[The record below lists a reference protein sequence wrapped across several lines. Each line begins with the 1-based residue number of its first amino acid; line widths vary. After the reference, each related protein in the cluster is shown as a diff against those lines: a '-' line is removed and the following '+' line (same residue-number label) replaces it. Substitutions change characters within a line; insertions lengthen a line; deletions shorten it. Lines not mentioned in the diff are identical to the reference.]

1 MIEGHLY
8 TEGIV
13 DKDYPEKMK
22 AQIAALPL
30 DCDTIIHHIKSPG
43 GNVYAAWKAVPDLM
57 KLGKPVTASVE
68 GEASSIASWLMI
80 AGTAK
85 VKATDPSTF
94 MIHEPFFP
102 SGLDG
107 ALGVDD
113 LDNAKQELEQI
124 RQSMAEAYAKKM
136 GKSVEQALAMMKKNT
151 RLSAKMAKDLGL
163 VDEIVETEPYRIAA
177 HFQDSLELFKTEITE
192 TLMKLFGKKAVAQAP
207 IAVDLPTKDNKT
219 LHIESENGDLVGK
232 PATVD
237 GQPAEGNYALQ
248 DGRMVTCQAGKVV
261 SIGEA
266 AQETAEQIQNKI
278 SQLQAQLAA
287 KTAPKPLSAEDQA
300 KVDAAEKALVAAKA
314 EKDRI
319 EAELKSAKDQAAAIA
334 KELEDEKRKTVGSKE
349 KPNEGMDANRS
360 PVSFAREAPNQKIL
374 DFTKSF
380 IKTEMPWLVRHYPEG
395 YFANTP
401 SMLSILETSFGF
413 TYPGILTTDIFYKP
427 TLEAPALSDMFTIDQ
442 NIKFQ
447 KQYNLVTELNKI
459 VRPYTGC
466 GATVNTNR
474 QLITN
479 TTVTTKE
486 FQVYE
491 GWCKD
496 DFTAQL
502 TGIYNNLAQEWL
514 KTGERQFDPAGTPID
529 QVIMTVLKDGIQRDV
544 FRRATM
550 ADAGSSDADYNQIDG
565 FLTRMLDSSGASNY
579 CVRRAGTTAG
589 TPGALGI
596 GALSAGNALTYLENN
611 YSDSNILLKNT
622 ADKKFFVTQ
631 SIWDNYYNSL
641 IGNGSVTEQAFKNLQ
656 AGLSRLT
663 YKGIDVVPVPL
674 WDKFLL
680 ESDNPLTGTVRHIIV
695 LTTRRNHILGVENA
709 ADLDKIESWYEMKD
723 QKRYYRGSFKL
734 GYNYLHCDL
743 QTLSM

>member
-8 TEGIV
+8 TEGV
-13 DKDYPEKMK
+13 VTKDYPEQMK
-22 AQIAALPL
+22 AQIAALDPA
-30 DCDTIIHHIKSPG
+30 CDIIIHHIKSPG
-43 GNVYAAWKAVPDLM
+43 GNVYAAWKAIPDLM

-80 AGTAK
+80 AGTSK
-85 VKATDPSTF
+85 VKATNPSTL

-102 SGLDG
+102 DGLEG

-113 LDNAKQELEQI
+113 LDSAKQELEQI

-136 GKSVEQALAMMKKNT
+136 GKTVDEALAMMKKNT
-151 RLSAKMAKDLGL
+151 RLTAKMAQAIGL

-177 HFQDSLELFKTEITE
+177 QFMDSLELFKREIKTE
-192 TLMKLFGKKAVAQAP
+192 LMGIFGKKAVAEVKAL
-207 IAVDLPTKDNKT
+207 DLPTKDGKVVKVDT
-219 LHIESENGDLVGK
+219 MDGDLVGK
-232 PATVD
+232 PASVD
-237 GQPAEGNYALQ
+237 GAPAEGPILLA
-248 DGRMVTCQAGKVV
+248 DGRTLTCAAGKVV
-261 SIGEA
+261 SVGEA
-266 AQETAEQIQNKI
+266 APQETAEQKLVKQIAELQNQMSAIK
-278 SQLQAQLAA
+278 LAEQQKA
-287 KTAPKPLSAEDQA
+287 TAEAEA
-300 KVDAAEKALVAAKA
+300 LKATEAAKA
-314 EKDRI
+314 AEEAKKALATK
-319 EAELKSAKDQAAAIA
+319 EAEVVALA
-334 KELEDEKRKTVGSKE
+334 KENDELKKKTVGKE
-349 KPNEGMDANRS
+349 GKPHEGMSANRT
-360 PVSFAREAPNQKIL
+360 PVSFKKEEPNAVFVDL
-374 DFTKSF
+374 TKAF
-380 IKTEMPWLVRHYPEG
+380 IKENMNWLTRYYEPG
-395 YFANTP
+395 FFDSTP
-401 SMLSILETSFGF
+401 SMVSILETSFGF

-442 NIKFQ
+442 DIKFQ

-466 GATVNTNR
+466 GAAVNTNR

-514 KTGERQFDPAGTPID
+514 KTGEAQFDPAGTPID
-529 QVIMTVLKDGIQRDV
+529 KVIMTVIKDATQRDI

-565 FLTRMLDSSGASNY
+565 YLTRMLDSSGASNY
-579 CVRRAGTTAG
+579 CVRRAGTVAG
-589 TPGALGI
+589 TAGALGI

-622 ADKKFFVTQ
+622 ADKKFFTSQ

-641 IGNGSVTEQAFKNLQ
+641 IGTGAVTEQAFSNLQ
-656 AGLSRLT
+656 KGLKTLE
-663 YKGIDVVPVPL
+663 YKGIPVVPVPL

-695 LTTRRNHILGVENA
+695 LTTKRNHILGLENA
-709 ADLDKIESWYEMKD
+709 ADLDKIDSWYEKKD